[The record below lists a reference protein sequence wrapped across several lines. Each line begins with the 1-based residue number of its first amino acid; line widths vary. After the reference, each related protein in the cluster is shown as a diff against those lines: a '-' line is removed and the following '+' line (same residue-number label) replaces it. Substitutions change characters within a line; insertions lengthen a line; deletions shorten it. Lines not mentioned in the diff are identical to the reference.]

1 MMRGVHGFRGA
12 PTLVYVPL
20 IFSFRPVPPNR
31 SFHQMAGC
39 CELVRDT
46 PDGSALLA
54 RLVSHREMFSVWLEE
69 LSLWVYVVLVGG
81 WLLQRWARKMKHPQS
96 KLDRVHARWPSFSCD
111 ELEELIAA
119 HRGDAEAAGA
129 TIQQH
134 ILSGKYP
141 LVELEMTKEDVS
153 TRLGCLL
160 SGQPSHLPSVSGIT
174 PGSLAAASLRIGDL
188 ICRINGEPALG
199 VQEAQRLLM
208 DASGAVRVQVHR
220 RQALSL
226 KKWKTLVLK

>member
-1 MMRGVHGFRGA
+1 M
-12 PTLVYVPL
+12 
-20 IFSFRPVPPNR
+20 
-31 SFHQMAGC
+31 
-39 CELVRDT
+39 
-46 PDGSALLA
+46 LA
-54 RLVSHREMFSVWLEE
+54 AFNAAWLEE

-81 WLLQRWARKMKHPQS
+81 WLLQRWARKMAHPQS
-96 KLDRVHARWPSFSCD
+96 KLDRVHARWPSFRCD

-119 HRGDAEAAGA
+119 HGGDAEAAGA

-141 LVELEMTKEDVS
+141 LVELELTKEDVS

-188 ICRINGEPALG
+188 ICRINGEISAAAAHAL
-199 VQEAQRLLM
+199 L
-208 DASGAVRVQVHR
+208 H
-220 RQALSL
+220 LSI
-226 KKWKTLVLK
+226 T

>member
-1 MMRGVHGFRGA
+1 M
-12 PTLVYVPL
+12 
-20 IFSFRPVPPNR
+20 
-31 SFHQMAGC
+31 
-39 CELVRDT
+39 
-46 PDGSALLA
+46 LA
-54 RLVSHREMFSVWLEE
+54 AFNAAWLEE

-81 WLLQRWARKMKHPQS
+81 WLLQRWARKMAHPQS
-96 KLDRVHARWPSFSCD
+96 KLDRVHARWPSFRCD

-119 HRGDAEAAGA
+119 HGGDAEAAGA

-141 LVELEMTKEDVS
+141 LVELVMTKEHVS

-220 RQALSL
+220 RQAASA
-226 KKWKTLVLK
+226 TDIDAAAGHAAGPPPSPPSSSPSDPIRRYPET

>member
-1 MMRGVHGFRGA
+1 M
-12 PTLVYVPL
+12 
-20 IFSFRPVPPNR
+20 
-31 SFHQMAGC
+31 
-39 CELVRDT
+39 
-46 PDGSALLA
+46 LA
-54 RLVSHREMFSVWLEE
+54 AFDAAWLEE

-81 WLLQRWARKMKHPQS
+81 WLLQRWARKMAHPQS
-96 KLDRVHARWPSFSCD
+96 KLDRVHARWPSFRCD

-119 HRGDAEAAGA
+119 HGGDAEAAGA

-141 LVELEMTKEDVS
+141 LVELVMTKEHVS

-174 PGSLAAASLRIGDL
+174 PGSLAAALLRIGDL

-220 RQALSL
+220 RQAATDDIDAAAGPPPSPPSSPPSDPIRRHPE
-226 KKWKTLVLK
+226 T